1 MAMAADDPPDQ
12 RSDPRS
18 TPPKVIAGSGSGDDS
33 IPESAVGS
41 DDGTDGQRRP
51 IPRGVRI
58 LVAALF
64 ATSFGNRAQLVAL
77 GLLVFDVTG
86 EEIHLGLLGLAE
98 FLPIFLL
105 APFTGTVADR
115 YDRRIVYAFGLIIEL
130 FAATAF
136 FLLARG
142 ELTSITLVLVV
153 VVIFGVARAFTAPA
167 SRALPIDLAPP
178 DMVERIVALR
188 SVAFQTAGI
197 LGPIVTGLLFSVDR
211 SYPFLVAIAG
221 FLLAVSLVRL
231 VPSTGVKQLTTTP
244 GASQALRDAVDGL
257 RFIRRTPVLFGAMSL
272 DLFAVLFGGA
282 VALLPAIGE
291 KRLGVDE
298 AAVGFLYSAIGVGAL
313 ITAAVLSVKPIRR
326 HVGVVLFATVA
337 IFGLATLALGFTR
350 SYTVALLALLV
361 LSAADAVSV
370 YIRATI
376 VPLASPEDMRG
387 RVLAVENVFIGGS
400 NELGALES
408 GLTAAWFGL
417 FWAVILGGFG
427 TLAVVGVSFFAFPA
441 LRKVDRFE
449 DLRPSAEP

>member
-1 MAMAADDPPDQ
+1 MATDDTGEHPGQPPA
-12 RSDPRS
+12 SAKEPR
-18 TPPKVIAGSGSGDDS
+18 P
-33 IPESAVGS
+33 
-41 DDGTDGQRRP
+41 P

-58 LVAALF
+58 LIATLF
-64 ATSFGNRAQLVAL
+64 ATSFANRMQLVAL

-115 YDRRIVYAFGLIIEL
+115 YDRRVVYALGLGIEL
-130 FAATAF
+130 LAAGGF
-136 FLLARG
+136 FLLARRD
-142 ELTSITLVLVV
+142 LTSINLILA
-153 VVIFGVARAFTAPA
+153 VVIVFGVARAFTAPA
-167 SRALPIDLAPP
+167 SRALPIDMAPKES
-178 DMVERIVALR
+178 VERVVALR

-197 LGPIVTGLLFSVDR
+197 LGPIAAGLIFSVDR
-211 SYPFLVAIAG
+211 SIPFVIVFLG
-221 FLLAVSLVRL
+221 FTAALLLLRL
-231 VPSTGVKQLTTTP
+231 VPSANVKQLATAP
-244 GASQALRDAVDGL
+244 GPNQALRDAVDGL
-257 RFIRRTPVLFGAMSL
+257 RFIRRTPVLFGAICL

-326 HVGVVLFATVA
+326 HVGLVLFGVVS
-337 IFGLATLALGFTR
+337 IFGLATIVLGSTR
-350 SYTVALLALLV
+350 SYVVALIALLV
-361 LSAADAVSV
+361 LSGADAVSV
-370 YIRATI
+370 FIRATI
-376 VPLASPEDMRG
+376 VPLATPEEMRG

-400 NELGALES
+400 NELGAMES

-427 TLAVVGVSFFAFPA
+427 TLAVVGVSLLVFPA

-449 DLRPSAEP
+449 DLRPVAESSG